1 MDVLIFSSP
10 KRIGTNGKFTSKQ
23 KPCIYLRQLLV
34 VAKLKNVSIIINY
47 QIKII
52 LIHFTSFNTTL
63 CHKYYIHD
71 TLKIFFLEFI
81 LILISVFSREVTL
94 YCQLCILWVINYSK
108 HYSLKLLAD
117 HVFLLRVSWFNIRSF
132 K

>member
-10 KRIGTNGKFTSKQ
+10 RIGTNGKFISKQ

-52 LIHFTSFNTTL
+52 LIHFL
-63 CHKYYIHD
+63 GIHFD
-71 TLKIFFLEFI
+71 FDQWL
-81 LILISVFSREVTL
+81 
-94 YCQLCILWVINYSK
+94 
-108 HYSLKLLAD
+108 
-117 HVFLLRVSWFNIRSF
+117 
-132 K
+132 